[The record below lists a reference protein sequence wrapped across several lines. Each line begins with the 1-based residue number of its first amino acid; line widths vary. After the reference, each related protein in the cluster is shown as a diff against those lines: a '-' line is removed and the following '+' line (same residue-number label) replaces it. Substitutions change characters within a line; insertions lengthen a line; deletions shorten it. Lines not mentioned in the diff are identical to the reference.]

1 MKKYVFGIDVGGT
14 TVKCG
19 LFTVDGEVQDKWEI
33 PTDTADNGCRILK
46 DIADT
51 ILAKCEEKAIAK
63 AEVSGI
69 GIAVPGPVLKNGD
82 VPFAVNL
89 HWGYTKVGQILEEY
103 TQIPAVT
110 GNDANVAALGEM
122 WRGGGR
128 GTDDMIMITL
138 GTGVGGGVII
148 NGKMVSGVHGAGGEI
163 GHMCIDPDDPESC
176 NCGNHGCLEQ
186 KTSATGIVRLAKE
199 ALAQTNEK
207 TMLQAETVT
216 AKDVFDAYAKG
227 DGVAASVVDKMADY
241 LGRAMAVIAAT
252 IDPEKFVIGGG
263 VSKAGQPLIDAIEKA
278 YASYCFPACKT
289 TEIVL
294 AELGNDA
301 GIFGSAR
308 MVLDAIK

>member
-1 MKKYVFGIDVGGT
+1 
-14 TVKCG
+14 
-19 LFTVDGEVQDKWEI
+19 
-33 PTDTADNGCRILK
+33 
-46 DIADT
+46 
-51 ILAKCEEKAIAK
+51 
-63 AEVSGI
+63 
-69 GIAVPGPVLKNGD
+69 
-82 VPFAVNL
+82 
-89 HWGYTKVGQILEEY
+89 
-103 TQIPAVT
+103 
-110 GNDANVAALGEM
+110 
-122 WRGGGR
+122 
-128 GTDDMIMITL
+128 
-138 GTGVGGGVII
+138 
-148 NGKMVSGVHGAGGEI
+148 
-163 GHMCIDPDDPESC
+163 MCIDPDDPESC

-199 ALAQTNEK
+199 ALTQTNEK

-308 MVLDAIK
+308 MVLDAAK

>member
-1 MKKYVFGIDVGGT
+1 MSKYVFGIDVGGT

-19 LFTVDGEVQDKWEI
+19 LFTENGEALDKWEI

-51 ILAKCEEKAIAK
+51 ILARCAEKSIDK
-63 AEVSGI
+63 SMVSGI

-89 HWGYTKVGQILEEY
+89 HWGYTKVGQIMEEY
-103 TQIPAVT
+103 TGIPTVT
-110 GNDANVAALGEM
+110 GNDANVAALGEL
-122 WRGGGR
+122 WCGGGR
-128 GTDDMIMITL
+128 GTEDMVMITL

-148 NGKMVSGVHGAGGEI
+148 NGRMVSGVHGAGGEI
-163 GHMCIDPDDPESC
+163 GHMCIDPVDPEAC

-186 KTSATGIVRLAKE
+186 KASATGIVRLAREELAHAKKE
-199 ALAQTNEK
+199 TVLC
-207 TMLQAETVT
+207 AETVT
-216 AKDVFDAYAKG
+216 AKDVFDAYAKN
-227 DGVAASVVDKMADY
+227 DPVAENVVKKMADY
-241 LGRAMAVIAAT
+241 LGRAMAAIAAT

-263 VSKAGQPLIDAIEKA
+263 VSKAGQPLIDAIRTS
-278 YASYCFPACKT
+278 YDSYCFPACK
-289 TEIVL
+289 EAQIVL

-308 MVLDAIK
+308 MVLDAVH

>member
-1 MKKYVFGIDVGGT
+1 MSKYVFGIDVGGT

-19 LFTVDGEVQDKWEI
+19 LFTAEGEVLDKWEI

-51 ILAKCEEKAIAK
+51 ILAKCEEKAIDKTA
-63 AEVSGI
+63 VSGI

-89 HWGYTKVGQILEEY
+89 HWGYTKVGQIMEDY
-103 TQIPAVT
+103 TGIPAVT

-128 GTDDMIMITL
+128 GTDDMVMITL

-163 GHMCIDPDDPESC
+163 GHMCIDPADPETC
-176 NCGNHGCLEQ
+176 NCGNNGCLEQ
-186 KTSATGIVRLAKE
+186 KTSATGIVRLARE
-199 ALAQTNEK
+199 ALAQAKEDT
-207 TMLQAETVT
+207 LLVAETVT
-216 AKDVFDAYAKG
+216 SKDVFDAYAKG
-227 DGVAASVVDKMADY
+227 DVVAARIVEKMADY
-241 LGRAMAVIAAT
+241 LGRAMAAIAAT

-263 VSKAGQPLIDAIEKA
+263 VSKAGQPLIDVIEKA
-278 YASYCFPACKT
+278 YASYCFPACKE

-308 MVLDAIK
+308 MVLDSVK